1 LLARTEAPAWLGTLQ
16 RRRIAYKKDAAAR
29 ALLRVC
35 FPSTLRLLDHAGS
48 RAEHRAR
55 MTPRRD
61 APPPLRASLLERTHA
76 ALGAFP
82 LAIYLLLHALET
94 WPALSGRAAFN
105 ARLHTTTSPIW
116 LGAKV
121 VLVLLPLVVHAA
133 LGIVRVVRGRGRDR
147 EPPSASSTGAPLGAY
162 LSRGLRTLQAIT
174 GVLTAACLCVH
185 LAELTVPLWRGGAPE
200 ALYETLSLRAGT
212 PLSITLTAIGLAAVC
227 FHAGQGV
234 PAALVTL
241 GLVRSAGQL
250 SLARM
255 ISGLMA
261 AIVWLMLLDVTSHF
275 AVGRALFGDQTPAQP
290 MGDIDPSDTEG
301 AD

>member
-1 LLARTEAPAWLGTLQ
+1 
-16 RRRIAYKKDAAAR
+16 
-29 ALLRVC
+29 
-35 FPSTLRLLDHAGS
+35 
-48 RAEHRAR
+48 

-61 APPPLRASLLERTHA
+61 APPAPRASLLERTHA

-82 LAIYLLLHALET
+82 LAIYLPLHALET

-105 ARLHTTTSPIW
+105 ARLHTTTSPAW

-121 VLVLLPLVVHAA
+121 LLVLLPLVVHAA
-133 LGIVRVVRGRGRDR
+133 LGLVRVVRGRDR
-147 EPPSASSTGAPLGAY
+147 ESTRASSAGTPLVAY

-174 GVLTAACLCVH
+174 GVLTAVYLCVH
-185 LAELTVPLWRGGAPE
+185 LAELTLPLWRGGAPE

-212 PLSITLTAIGLAAVC
+212 PLSITLSAIGLAAVC

-241 GLVRSAGQL
+241 GLVRAAGQL

-261 AIVWLMLLDVTSHF
+261 AIVWLVLLDVTSHF
-275 AVGRALFGDQTPAQP
+275 AVGRALFGDQTRAQP
-290 MGDIDPSDTEG
+290 MGDVDPSDTEG
-301 AD
+301 AN